1 VTLGAQDKKKV
12 GFLVALGL
20 FAAYMVYSNLLSGPD
35 IPRQPSQA
43 GVSAPSNAS
52 EEGLPG
58 QPAAPRPAQSRS
70 RREEFHPV
78 LHSKR
83 PEDRIDPRTI
93 DPTLRLD
100 LFTKVQAVEL
110 AGGSRNLFQFT
121 TPPPPKPVELP
132 KGKEP
137 KILPKQLVSVAAP
150 VGPPQ
155 PPPPPPITFKF
166 YGFSTIRNNGRKTAY
181 FLDGDEILS
190 ASEGDVLKRRYKV
203 LKIGPSSV
211 LVEDTDAKRQQS
223 LPLVEESQ
231 S

>member
-1 VTLGAQDKKKV
+1 MFPASRRRR
-12 GFLVALGL
+12 ALRR
-20 FAAYMVYSNLLSGPD
+20 
-35 IPRQPSQA
+35 PRTQRTK
-43 GVSAPSNAS
+43 GRSASRLRRAPPN
-52 EEGLPG
+52 
-58 QPAAPRPAQSRS
+58 PAAGARS
-70 RREEFHPV
+70 FTRYCTP
-78 LHSKR
+78 SG

-100 LFTKVQAVEL
+100 LFAKVQGVEL
-110 AGGSRNLFQFT
+110 AGGSRNLFQFS

-166 YGFSTIRNNGRKTAY
+166 YGFSSVRGNGRKTAY

>member
-1 VTLGAQDKKKV
+1 MTIGAQDRKKV
-12 GFLVALGL
+12 GFLVVLGL

-35 IPRQPSQA
+35 IPRQTARTGASVAP
-43 GVSAPSNAS
+43 SAP
-52 EEGLPG
+52 G
-58 QPAAPRPAQSRS
+58 AATSAQSTATRAPASRTRS
-70 RREEFHPV
+70 EEFHPV
-78 LHSKR
+78 LRSKR
-83 PEDRIDPRTI
+83 PEDRLDPMSI

-100 LFTKVQAVEL
+100 LFAKVQAVEL
-110 AGGSRNLFQFT
+110 AGGSRNLFQFST
-121 TPPPPKPVELP
+121 APPPKPVEMP

-137 KILPKQLVSVAAP
+137 KIVPKQVVSVAAP

-166 YGFSTIRNNGRKTAY
+166 YGFSTVPTNGKKTAY

-203 LKIGPSSV
+203 LKIGPNSV
-211 LVEDTDAKRQQS
+211 LFEDTNAKRQQS
-223 LPLVEESQ
+223 VPLVEESQ